1 MRSVQTATIANN
13 ESLSDA
19 IDLADSSLVGIIM
32 PAAWTAA
39 GLHIAGSV
47 DGISYYPLFDTA
59 GNELGITTAV
69 AAYMYSFD
77 PGLAV
82 PPKYIKLRSGTAGT
96 PVNQGAA
103 RTFSVISRR
112 FD

>member
-1 MRSVQTATIANN
+1 MRTVLTATIANGA
-13 ESLSDA
+13 SLSDA
-19 IDLADSSLVGIIM
+19 VDCGEGSLVGIVM

-47 DGISYYPLFDTA
+47 DGTNYYPLFDTA
-59 GNELGITTAV
+59 ANEIGITTAV
-69 AAYMYSFD
+69 ASYMYAFD
-77 PGLAV
+77 PGLAQ
-82 PPKYIKLRSGTAGT
+82 PPRYIKIRSGTAGT

-103 RTFSVISRR
+103 RTLYVIARR